1 MKERFSFGMIFMI
14 GLVAGILIMNF
25 GKSILLDN
33 TGLLDETMLLQMSA
47 TFPDSNALFAFV
59 LRKRITMILVM
70 VIVATTY
77 LGMIATIAMDF
88 WMGLSAGAF
97 LAAAMLR
104 YGFRGILL
112 VAAGVFPQYLLY
124 APLFYMLLLW
134 CDRTCR
140 MIYAKGYYQGQDTK
154 APVLFG
160 RVLPLLI
167 IFVGTVAGCF
177 LESYLN
183 PGILQSFLKL
193 L

>member
-1 MKERFSFGMIFMI
+1 MKERFSFGMIFMT
-14 GLVAGILIMNF
+14 GLVVGILTMNF

-33 TGLLDETMLLQMSA
+33 TGLLDETMLSQMSA

-59 LRKRITMILVM
+59 LRKRITIILIM
-70 VIVATTY
+70 VLAATTY

-124 APLFYMLLLW
+124 VPLFYMLLVW
-134 CDRTCR
+134 CDKTCR
-140 MIYAKGYYQGQDTK
+140 MIYTKGYYQGQDAKT
-154 APVLFG
+154 PVLLG
-160 RVLPLLI
+160 RVLPLVI

-177 LESYLN
+177 MESYLN